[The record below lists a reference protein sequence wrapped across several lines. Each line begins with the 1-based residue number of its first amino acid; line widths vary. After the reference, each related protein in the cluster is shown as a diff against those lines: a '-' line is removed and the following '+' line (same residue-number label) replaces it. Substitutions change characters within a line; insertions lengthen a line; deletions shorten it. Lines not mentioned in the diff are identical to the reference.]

1 MLETQLSN
9 FGKNQNLLRIEKL
22 KSAVHSQLSPSEISN
37 NRSVFLERL
46 QSSVQ
51 NARIQ
56 IPREVH
62 NSHSLNLR
70 VISKVKI
77 NSELESVK
85 IDKLQFQNEKAS
97 ALRSSSLNF
106 FSKNK
111 SNSFHYSSETGLK
124 NRNQAA
130 ASDPEVLKIQARL
143 ADQIRSQN
151 NGYLKVNAKK
161 LEGLGS
167 NQLERQQ
174 QEKTMKSVVS
184 TFQPE
189 NSFSFNINQ

>member
-1 MLETQLSN
+1 M
-9 FGKNQNLLRIEKL
+9 
-22 KSAVHSQLSPSEISN
+22 HSQLSPSEISN